1 MAIAKAERLMNL
13 ALCLLG
19 TRRPLSKRELR
30 GSIEAYLEAGSDDSF
45 NRMFERDK
53 DDLRELGLVI
63 ETVENLDGDTG
74 YLARR
79 DSNRLPAITLDAEEA
94 AALGLA
100 AKVWQQARL
109 AGAASGAL
117 QKLRAA
123 GMPEAEDSY
132 EAQHSALE
140 PRIPVHEAAFEPLM
154 LACRDRR
161 PVVFDYRKGNAARP
175 EQRQVEP
182 WTLECWRGHWYLAGW
197 DRDRAAERVFRL
209 SRITGKV
216 RSRAGSFTAPVPD
229 VVTVRET
236 VESWAGE
243 TATRTARDPA
253 AHRLRLSAARQGR
266 VGTGTGRRLGRV
278 GDSVRARSGCLAGG
292 VRPGCGRPGARGSAG
307 RRGGAAARRGQGLR
321 GTVTTMA
328 ANAIDQTRR
337 MLSLVTY
344 LRERPGAH
352 VGDVARAFGITED
365 ELISDLDVLPMCGT
379 SFRGGDLLDI
389 DTDGDRIWWHNPRRR
404 RRAAAARGRRGDR
417 AAGGRA
423 RRGHA
428 ARAARGRPRGPDPG
442 HRQAGGGGGRG
453 GRGELPAVRDL
464 RVRGRGLRRGGPGDL
479 GAPAA
484 VAAVLLARA
493 RRAHRARGRPDPA
506 VRRRATPTWRP
517 GAGSPRRGRTFRLD
531 RVAEIRLLDDPVRAA
546 GDRTA
551 GSVGGARA
559 ALRRRSRGGHRG
571 GTRRTLGGGVLPARQ
586 RGESRGRWSAH
597 HAAYTAPVLAAPAG
611 AAARPGRADRR
622 APGPRGQRAA
632 GGT

>member
-79 DSNRLPAITLDAEEA
+79 DSNRLPPITLDAEEA

-123 GMPEAEDSY
+123 GMPEAEDAY
-132 EAQHSALE
+132 EVHSALE

-161 PVVFDYRKGNAARP
+161 PVIFDYRKANSARA

-197 DRDRAAERVFRL
+197 DRERGAERVFRL

-216 RSRAGSFTAPVPD
+216 RSRAGAFSAEVPD

-243 TATRTARDPA
+243 TATRTARI
-253 AHRLRLSAARQGR
+253 RLRAGAGYPLRS
-266 VGTGTGRRLGRV
+266 
-278 GDSVRARSGCLAGG
+278 RATG
-292 VRPGCGRPGARGSAG
+292 VRDRGDG
-307 RRGGAAARRGQGLR
+307 W
-321 GTVTTMA
+321 
-328 ANAIDQTRR
+328 
-337 MLSLVTY
+337 
-344 LRERPGAH
+344 
-352 VGDVARAFGITED
+352 D
-365 ELISDLDVLPMCGT
+365 ELEIPYGHGLDAWLVE
-379 SFRGGDLLDI
+379 F
-389 DTDGDRIWWHNPRRR
+389 
-404 RRAAAARGRRGDR
+404 
-417 AAGGRA
+417 
-423 RRGHA
+423 
-428 ARAARGRPRGPDPG
+428 GPDVVV
-442 HRQAGGGGGRG
+442 
-453 GRGELPAVRDL
+453 EEPADL
-464 RVRGRGLRRGGPGDL
+464 RADVVDRLR
-479 GAPAA
+479 A
-484 VAAVLLARA
+484 VAK
-493 RRAHRARGRPDPA
+493 D
-506 VRRRATPTWRP
+506 
-517 GAGSPRRGRTFRLD
+517 
-531 RVAEIRLLDDPVRAA
+531 
-546 GDRTA
+546 
-551 GSVGGARA
+551 
-559 ALRRRSRGGHRG
+559 
-571 GTRRTLGGGVLPARQ
+571 
-586 RGESRGRWSAH
+586 
-597 HAAYTAPVLAAPAG
+597 
-611 AAARPGRADRR
+611 
-622 APGPRGQRAA
+622 
-632 GGT
+632 

>member
-79 DSNRLPAITLDAEEA
+79 DSNRLPPITLDAEEA

-123 GMPEAEDSY
+123 GMPEAEDAY
-132 EAQHSALE
+132 EVHSALE

-161 PVVFDYRKGNAARP
+161 PVTFDYRKANSARA

-197 DRDRAAERVFRL
+197 DRERGAERVFRL

-216 RSRAGSFTAPVPD
+216 RSRAGAFSAEVPD

-243 TATRTARDPA
+243 TATRTARI
-253 AHRLRLSAARQGR
+253 RLRAGAGYPLRS
-266 VGTGTGRRLGRV
+266 
-278 GDSVRARSGCLAGG
+278 RA
-292 VRPGCGRPGARGSAG
+292 
-307 RRGGAAARRGQGLR
+307 
-321 GTVTTMA
+321 T
-328 ANAIDQTRR
+328 
-337 MLSLVTY
+337 
-344 LRERPGAH
+344 
-352 VGDVARAFGITED
+352 
-365 ELISDLDVLPMCGT
+365 
-379 SFRGGDLLDI
+379 
-389 DTDGDRIWWHNPRRR
+389 
-404 RRAAAARGRRGDR
+404 
-417 AAGGRA
+417 
-423 RRGHA
+423 
-428 ARAARGRPRGPDPG
+428 
-442 HRQAGGGGGRG
+442 
-453 GRGELPAVRDL
+453 AVRDRGDGWDELEIPYGHGLDAWLVEFGPDVVVEEPADL
-464 RVRGRGLRRGGPGDL
+464 RADVVDRLR
-479 GAPAA
+479 A
-484 VAAVLLARA
+484 VAK
-493 RRAHRARGRPDPA
+493 D
-506 VRRRATPTWRP
+506 
-517 GAGSPRRGRTFRLD
+517 
-531 RVAEIRLLDDPVRAA
+531 
-546 GDRTA
+546 
-551 GSVGGARA
+551 
-559 ALRRRSRGGHRG
+559 
-571 GTRRTLGGGVLPARQ
+571 
-586 RGESRGRWSAH
+586 
-597 HAAYTAPVLAAPAG
+597 
-611 AAARPGRADRR
+611 
-622 APGPRGQRAA
+622 
-632 GGT
+632 